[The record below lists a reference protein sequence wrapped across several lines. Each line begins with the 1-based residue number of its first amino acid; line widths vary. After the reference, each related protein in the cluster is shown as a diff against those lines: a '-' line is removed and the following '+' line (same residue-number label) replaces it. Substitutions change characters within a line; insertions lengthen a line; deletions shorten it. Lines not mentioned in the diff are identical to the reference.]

1 MGGKNYLFA
10 YKVGDGTVSFDEI
23 RGDLQNTNAVWRP
36 AAKWTPGWTSFQ
48 IFPMGGKNYM
58 FAYKAGDGTAAFDEI
73 RGDLQNTNPVWKGA
87 VDARLDELPDLS
99 NGRQE
104 LHVRVQGR

>member
-48 IFPMGGKNYM
+48 IFPMNGKNFM

-73 RGDLQNTNPVWKGA
+73 RGDLQNTNPVWKGKWT
-87 VDARLDELPDLS
+87 PGWTS
-99 NGRQE
+99 FQIFPMT
-104 LHVRVQGR
+104 